1 MSGGRHVHMGSYFCK
16 HQARKVANDRRA
28 DTSENMMERESGWW
42 TFLGEPCSYCSP
54 IAYRFCTHTDHSKL
68 LPGSQS

>member
-28 DTSENMMERESGWW
+28 DTSENMMEREPGRW
-42 TFLGEPCSYCSP
+42 TFLG
-54 IAYRFCTHTDHSKL
+54 
-68 LPGSQS
+68 